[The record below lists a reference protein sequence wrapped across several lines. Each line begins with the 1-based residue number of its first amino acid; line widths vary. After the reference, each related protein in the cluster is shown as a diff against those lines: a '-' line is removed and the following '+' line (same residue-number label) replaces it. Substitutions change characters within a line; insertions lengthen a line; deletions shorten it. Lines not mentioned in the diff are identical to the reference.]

1 MGRGVG
7 DGNVD
12 VAMTGFLVFAAGR
25 DRKNWVGR
33 LQSGVFTFAR
43 IRKGAFEPRLAPSS
57 T

>member
-25 DRKNWVGR
+25 DRKNRVG
-33 LQSGVFTFAR
+33 LESGVFTFAR
-43 IRKGAFEPRLAPSS
+43 MGKGAFGAGLAPSS
-57 T
+57 S

>member
-1 MGRGVG
+1 MRRGVG

-25 DRKNWVGR
+25 DRKKWVGR
-33 LQSGVFTFAR
+33 LESGVFTFAR
-43 IRKGAFEPRLAPSS
+43 MRKGAFGAGLAPSS